1 MKTRTK
7 ITCFLCHCLLSVVDG
22 DKSRVDDHMRN
33 EHDVRYDFDCLLVL
47 SVMTQGEK
55 KIFTREFDK
64 KLKERIS
71 KSKDFVKPNISKEV
85 LVDDVDVVDD
95 DDDDDDEIISVSDT
109 NVDEAGLNIIGEE
122 SNEVSPQKMVVNREG
137 VLKCKFCPRY
147 IKQSQM
153 SKHKEENHK
162 NLIENSR
169 EFSGAWHRDRDTE
182 NLLRIE
188 ENEQEMNVELDQNIS
203 PKIISNKKRSIS
215 TSSINV
221 DKVSKTTKED
231 VDPDDEDWSP
241 PSKRKVGLSCRYCSK
256 KFSSKLSVT
265 SHERRVHVHSKRSY

>member
-1 MKTRTK
+1 MKNRTK

-22 DKSRVDDHMRN
+22 DKTRVDDHMRN

-47 SVMTQGEK
+47 SVMTLGEK
-55 KIFTREFDK
+55 KIFTREFDR

-71 KSKDFVKPNISKEV
+71 KSKDMKKPNISKDV
-85 LVDDVDVVDD
+85 LADD
-95 DDDDDDEIISVSDT
+95 DKDDDEIISVSDAD
-109 NVDEAGLNIIGEE
+109 VDEACLNIIGEE
-122 SNEVSPQKMVVNREG
+122 SNKVSPQKIVVNREG

-153 SKHKEENHK
+153 SIHKEENHK
-162 NLIENSR
+162 NLIENIS
-169 EFSGAWHRDRDTE
+169 EFSGDTNRDTE
-182 NLLRIE
+182 NLLVLE
-188 ENEQEMNVELDQNIS
+188 ETEQEFNMELDQNVR
-203 PKIISNKKRSIS
+203 PKIIPNQKRSIS

-231 VDPDDEDWSP
+231 EDLDDEDWSP
-241 PSKRKVGLSCRYCSK
+241 PGKRKVGLSCRYCSK
-256 KFSSKLSVT
+256 KFGSKLSVT